1 MKIAFIALALM
12 LSASIEAVE
21 LPTAPLSDEQALQKK
36 AAAPLIVEQYRQKQQ
51 QDNEQNR
58 AQVDKHNEEVRIRAQ
73 ELQEEQQRKYL
84 INKQEEAVREAA
96 HQAIKPKCT
105 DILFTGVAT
114 PPPYRRVIA
123 QVLAS
128 NDIEDTLARNP
139 IQCRSNQFGNRECTG
154 VDYFKNKKGKIINWD
169 KDFYIIDTP
178 LDFNTGRANIELSIR
193 RIDAVCV
200 R

>member
-1 MKIAFIALALM
+1 MKIVFIALALM
-12 LSASIEAVE
+12 LSASIEADE

-51 QDNEQNR
+51 QDNED
-58 AQVDKHNEEVRIRAQ
+58 ARIRSQ
-73 ELQEEQQRKYL
+73 EIQEEQQRKYL
-84 INKQEEAVREAA
+84 IHKQEEAAREAE

-114 PPPYRRVIA
+114 PPPYSRVIA

-128 NDIEDTLARNP
+128 SDIEDTLARNP

-154 VDYFKNKKGKIINWD
+154 VDYFQNKKGTIVNWS

>member
-1 MKIAFIALALM
+1 MKIVFIALALM
-12 LSASIEAVE
+12 LSASIEADE
-21 LPTAPLSDEQALQKK
+21 LPTAPFSDEQALQKK
-36 AAAPLIVEQYRQKQQ
+36 TAAPLIVEQYRQKQQ

-58 AQVDKHNEEVRIRAQ
+58 AQIDKNNEDARIRAQ
-73 ELQEEQQRKYL
+73 EIQEEQQRKYL
-84 INKQEEAVREAA
+84 IHKQEEAAREVA

-114 PPPYRRVIA
+114 PPPYSRVIA

-128 NDIEDTLARNP
+128 SDIEDTLARNP

-154 VDYFKNKKGKIINWD
+154 VDYFQNKKGTIVNWN

-178 LDFNTGRANIELSIR
+178 LDFNTGRANMELSIR
-193 RIDAVCV
+193 RIDAVCIK
-200 R
+200 